1 MNILRRRTCRPKMYA
16 FYPIGKSLPSR
27 REFVR
32 VMGHNSGIGHVLCV
46 AARQEI
52 QCVAALNGRF
62 AIFGAQII
70 RILFDKIVDLFLKI
84 SRRRCGRPLRG
95 CALHGCAAAL
105 VLAQIVTKAFHS
117 GIITLLV
124 VHALLVLFI
133 HHLDRLSWRRKL
145 RFRGR
150 VTGSRCIWNDR
161 RIHHVRRLIDAN
173 RRLIDANGWRVMD
186 ANRWRVMDTNRWR
199 VMNTNRRRAV
209 NSRRANWSR
218 RTDGTRPHCR
228 PRANSRGRPSVISA
242 RGLACS
248 KIQFLGNV
256 YPLDQS

>member
-16 FYPIGKSLPSR
+16 FYPIGKSLPSG

-52 QCVAALNGRF
+52 QRVAALNGRF

-70 RILFDKIVDLFLKI
+70 RILFDKVVDLFLKI

-95 CALHGCAAAL
+95 CALHGSAAAL
-105 VLAQIVTKAFHS
+105 VLTQIVTKAFHP

-124 VHALLVLFI
+124 VHARLVRFI
-133 HHLDRLSWRRKL
+133 HHLDRLSWRWRL

-161 RIHHVRRLIDAN
+161 RIHHGRGLIDANRRLIDAN
-173 RRLIDANGWRVMD
+173 RRLIDAN
-186 ANRWRVMDTNRWR
+186 RWRVMDTDRRR
-199 VMNTNRRRAV
+199 VMDADRRRAV
-209 NSRRANWSR
+209 NGRRADWSR
-218 RTDGTRPHCR
+218 RTDWTGPHRR
-228 PRANSRGRPSVISA
+228 PRAHSRGRPGVICA